1 MASGLK
7 ACVIGSGSNGLSAA
21 IVLAQAGVQ
30 VEVFE
35 AERIPGGATR
45 NMELTLPGFI
55 HDFGS
60 AVYPLGA
67 GSPFFS
73 TLPLHDYG
81 LEWMR
86 SPAPLAHPLD
96 DGRAIVLEQD
106 LEAAEPKLGADGRV
120 WRKLM
125 EPLVNHW
132 SEFAPE
138 ALGPILK
145 IPRHPWLLARFGM
158 NALLPAKVV
167 ASRFRSE
174 STRALFAGLAAH
186 SFLSMEEPLT
196 SAIAMLMAVPA
207 HVVGWPIARGGSQS
221 ITIALCDYLAKL
233 GGQVKTSVRVKSL
246 DALSG
251 YDLVLCDLTPKQLLA
266 IAGQQLSDRYKQQLN
281 KYRYGSGVFKVD
293 YALSAPIPWKA
304 PECLRAATLHLGGT
318 FDEIASSEKAVRNG
332 EHPERPFVLLV
343 QPTLFDRSRAPAG
356 KHTAWAYCHV
366 PNGSTFD
373 MLPRLERQ
381 IERFAPGFR
390 DMVLARHVLSPASL
404 EGMNSNLV
412 GGDIAG
418 GAIDLRQL
426 LFRPTWR
433 LYATSARNI
442 FLCSSSTP
450 PGAGVHGM
458 CGYHAAKRAL
468 ASLGLEPS
476 RQSSRH

>member
-21 IVLAQAGVQ
+21 IVLAQAGLQ

-45 NMELTLPGFI
+45 TMELTLPGFL

-73 TLPLHDYG
+73 TLPLHDHG
-81 LEWMR
+81 LEWVR

-96 DGRAIVLEQD
+96 DGTAIALEQD
-106 LEAAEPKLGADGRV
+106 LEAATTRLGADGV
-120 WRKLM
+120 IWRQLM
-125 EPLVNHW
+125 RPLVTHW

-145 IPRHPWLLARFGM
+145 IPRHPWLMAHFGM
-158 NALLPAKVV
+158 NALLPARVV
-167 ASRFRSE
+167 ARRFKSDR
-174 STRALFAGLAAH
+174 TRALFAGLAGH
-186 SFLSMEEPLT
+186 SFLSMDEPLT
-196 SAIAMLMAVPA
+196 SAFAMLMAAPA
-207 HVVGWPIARGGSQS
+207 HVVGWPIASGGSQS
-221 ITIALCDYLAKL
+221 ITNALSGYLAKL
-233 GGQVKTSVRVKSL
+233 GGQVKTSARVKSL
-246 DALSG
+246 DALSE

-266 IAGQQLSDRYKQQLN
+266 IAGQQLSERYKRQLK
-281 KYRYGSGVFKVD
+281 KYRYGPGVFKVD

-318 FDEIASSEKAVRNG
+318 FDEIAASEKAVRNG
-332 EHPERPFVLLV
+332 VHPERPFVLLV

-373 MLPRLERQ
+373 MLPRLESQ

-390 DMVLARHVLSPASL
+390 DIVLARHILSPASL
-404 EGMNSNLV
+404 EGMNPNLV

-458 CGYHAAKRAL
+458 CGCHAAKRAL
-468 ASLGLEPS
+468 ASFGLEPS